1 MSEEIRIVT
10 DMTLLLLA
18 SGVCSIVFA
27 KIKMPPIL
35 GYLAAGIILGPTMFP
50 DLWVETSTV
59 SLLSGIGIVLLMFY
73 IGLETDMT
81 KLRKTS
87 MKLVFVV
94 CFQMPIVVA
103 IGYLSGIMMGFDSV
117 QSIFLGAIISGTSTA
132 VVVGV
137 LKETKHID
145 HDTAKTI
152 ITITIFEDVGQVL
165 ILTMAAPLLAGDAPA
180 LGSTV
185 NMIMGLIL
193 FLGLAIVFGMTL
205 VPRALDYVGR
215 KYSAEILLI
224 VAVGL
229 CFAMAT
235 ISATMGMSIAIGA
248 FIMGMMISLS
258 KYSGQIAFKVEPVK
272 ELFMAVFFISIGLQ
286 ISPALIVQNIG
297 LAAAIAIVFIVS
309 KIGSVWL
316 GCYLV
321 NITAQKSFVVA
332 TSLVAMGEFAFIIAK
347 LALDAGIVTQDFYSA
362 VIGAALIT
370 MVFMPLLAKVQPQVF
385 RELSK
390 RTPQRVRDA
399 MARIDGIKLVAA
411 NRLLLPSPAKSS
423 IKRGLSLIFV
433 DFMVI
438 VVVMLIFSTLGSPPS
453 SAADPNL
460 NVLPQEIL
468 LLLAIVV
475 VSPALHNVHY
485 HIKTIAKALTS
496 LTMGSRRYSKGS
508 EKHIYTIYSNL
519 GNATMFIAF
528 LFLIMLFIPDRG
540 MISLPGLV
548 IIGVTAVI
556 IVYLAWDTIR
566 RGYDKFYALVSK
578 NESEQTVEE
587 RPDKV

>member
-117 QSIFLGAIISGTSTA
+117 QSIFLGAI
-132 VVVGV
+132 
-137 LKETKHID
+137 
-145 HDTAKTI
+145 
-152 ITITIFEDVGQVL
+152 TITIFEDVGQVL
-165 ILTMAAPLLAGDAPA
+165 ILTMAAPLLAGDTPA

-321 NITAQKSFVVA
+321 NMTAQKSFVVA